1 MHQFKHYYNHL
12 HNFQSNCIQSAHTK
26 VYEGQIM
33 SWWDTCS
40 SSLHSTWCR
49 AAMFVYGNPRGMNFL
64 RSWQQESFINEVV
77 LFTNKVNMVHNW
89 NIKQIY
95 QKIKTKSRSSPP
107 PPSLQSMCFS
117 TLRVIFHVLCPESLR
132 WSIYFMYVSSV
143 KVWGHIIR
151 YILKRTTSN
160 LQAYLLLSAVS
171 RKRPERGLHM
181 FYNGGL
187 AQLPAN
193 RLLLVPSF

>member
-107 PPSLQSMCFS
+107 PFTSIHVFLDTSSNFPCPLSWIPAL
-117 TLRVIFHVLCPESLR
+117 VNIFNICIIGKGFGPHNQV
-132 WSIYFMYVSSV
+132 YFE
-143 KVWGHIIR
+143 KNH
-151 YILKRTTSN
+151 
-160 LQAYLLLSAVS
+160 Q
-171 RKRPERGLHM
+171 
-181 FYNGGL
+181 
-187 AQLPAN
+187 
-193 RLLLVPSF
+193 